1 MDDTRFEP
9 VVRLILTFILAF
21 VISESSSYS
30 EGNDSMKK
38 SIFSVTAILI
48 VLLCFTFHAEPSDQ
62 MKKTVPEQWKP
73 GFESICSEESFA
85 YLEFIAADE
94 LEGRDTASV
103 GQTIARNYIRS
114 LYKIWRIE
122 PAGDP
127 LGKNRS
133 FEQRIDMVEKVFGPN
148 MRLEVLTET
157 ENAVFFFEED
167 FSGNMGADVPGEID
181 APVVFAGYG
190 LSAPDLG
197 YDDFEKIDVRNRIV
211 VISTG
216 KPGGDSK
223 ESPFNQ
229 PRNLARFAGRRTPA
243 ENCARLLAEKGAKA
257 LLLVDESFSR
267 VSNAGGYMRGSRIRS
282 DSRKVTAL
290 KLSTVDRMVPFFW
303 VSPSVAD
310 RIFAASGKS
319 FIAAREK
326 IDSSLEANS
335 FYLPD
340 VTIKINLDIQRK
352 NTVSANLL
360 GKIEGSD
367 PVLKQEYVV
376 IGAHLD
382 HIGMNKDGY
391 VFNGADDNGSGSVGV
406 MQAAKAFALNP
417 EKPKRTIL
425 FAHWT
430 GEEKGLLGSNHFVH
444 FPTVPL
450 ENIVACIN
458 LDMICTDT
466 SMASLKRGIDEY
478 SITLEELAEFKN
490 DPKTLL
496 AAITSLP
503 SPDIVEHYSQLSR
516 EYLDLQPVPLCSD
529 PMPGNS
535 DHWPFSRRKIPSV
548 FFFTMGDGL
557 AHQPADTVERINA
570 EKMSKIIKLAYLLAF
585 QIADTTDRPAWEKQ

>member
-1 MDDTRFEP
+1 
-9 VVRLILTFILAF
+9 
-21 VISESSSYS
+21 
-30 EGNDSMKK
+30 
-38 SIFSVTAILI
+38 
-48 VLLCFTFHAEPSDQ
+48 
-62 MKKTVPEQWKP
+62 
-73 GFESICSEESFA
+73 
-85 YLEFIAADE
+85 
-94 LEGRDTASV
+94 
-103 GQTIARNYIRS
+103 
-114 LYKIWRIE
+114 
-122 PAGDP
+122 
-127 LGKNRS
+127 
-133 FEQRIDMVEKVFGPN
+133 
-148 MRLEVLTET
+148 
-157 ENAVFFFEED
+157 
-167 FSGNMGADVPGEID
+167 
-181 APVVFAGYG
+181 VFAGYG
-190 LSAPDLG
+190 LSAPDLN
-197 YDDFEKIDVRNRIV
+197 YDDFEKIDVRNSIV
-211 VISTG
+211 VVSTG
-216 KPGGDSK
+216 KPGRDRK
-223 ESPFNQ
+223 DSPFNLPQ
-229 PRNLARFAGRRTPA
+229 NLARFAGRRTPA

-257 LLLVDESFSR
+257 LLLVDESFSQA
-267 VSNAGGYMRGSRIRS
+267 SNAGGYIQGSRIRS

-310 RIFAASGKS
+310 SIFSASGIS
-319 FIAAREK
+319 FEAAKEN
-326 IDSSLEANS
+326 IDSSLKPNS
-335 FYLPD
+335 FHLKD
-340 VTIKINLDIQRK
+340 VSVKINLDIQRK

-360 GKIEGSD
+360 GRIEGSD
-367 PVLKQEYVV
+367 PELRREYVV

-444 FPTVPL
+444 FPSVPL

-466 SMASLKRGIDEY
+466 SMDRLKQGIDEY
-478 SITLEELAEFKN
+478 SITLEELANYKN

-516 EYLDLQPVPLCSD
+516 DYLDLQPVPLCSD

-535 DHWPFSRRKIPSV
+535 DHWPFSRRKIPSI

-557 AHQPADTVERINA
+557 AHQPTDTVERINA

-585 QIADTTDRPAWEKQ
+585 QIADSFDRPAWEKR

>member
-1 MDDTRFEP
+1 MR
-9 VVRLILTFILAF
+9 
-21 VISESSSYS
+21 
-30 EGNDSMKK
+30 K
-38 SIFSVTAILI
+38 SIYSMTTALII
-48 VLLCFTFHAEPSDQ
+48 VLFFAFPAEQ
-62 MKKTVPEQWKP
+62 NAQEKKTVPERWKP
-73 GFESICSEESFA
+73 GFESIRSEESYAF
-85 YLEFIAADE
+85 LEFIAADE

-103 GQTIARNYIRS
+103 GQTIARNYIKS
-114 LYKIWRIE
+114 IYKIWGIE
-122 PAGDP
+122 PAGD
-127 LGKNRS
+127 LRGISRS
-133 FEQRIDMVEKVFGPN
+133 FEQRIDMVEKVFGQN
-148 MRLEVLTET
+148 MRLEVLSES
-157 ENAVFFFEED
+157 ESRVFFFEDD

-190 LSAPDLG
+190 LSAPDLN

-211 VISTG
+211 VVSTG
-216 KPGGDSK
+216 KPGKDRK
-223 ESPFNQ
+223 DSPFNQ

-257 LLLVDESFSR
+257 LLLIDESFSR
-267 VSNAGGYMRGSRIRS
+267 VSNAGGYIRGSRISS
-282 DSRKVTAL
+282 DSSKVTAL

-310 RIFAASGKS
+310 CIFSASGTS
-319 FIAAREK
+319 FTEAKEK
-326 IDSSLEANS
+326 IDSSLKPNS
-335 FYLPD
+335 FYLRA
-340 VTIKINLDIQRK
+340 VSAKINLDIQRK

-360 GKIEGSD
+360 GRIEGSD
-367 PVLKQEYVV
+367 PELKREYVV

-406 MQAAKAFALNP
+406 MQAAKAFAINP

-430 GEEKGLLGSNHFVH
+430 GEEKGLLGSSHFVH
-444 FPTVPL
+444 FPSVPL
-450 ENIVACIN
+450 ENVVACIN

-466 SMASLKRGIDEY
+466 SMDRLKQGIDEY
-478 SITLEELAEFKN
+478 SITLEELADFRN

-503 SPDIVEHYSQLSR
+503 SPDMVEHYSQLSR
-516 EYLDLQPVPLCSD
+516 DYLDLQPVPLCSD

-535 DHWPFSRRKIPSV
+535 DHWPFSRMNIPSV

-557 AHQPADTVERINA
+557 AHQPGDTVERINA

-585 QIADTTDRPAWEKQ
+585 QIADTYDRLSWEKQ